1 MPTENMISN
10 FREKALSDRCKL
22 FVLSFY
28 AASFIVFGF
37 LIDTPEAILRGMID
51 IITTR
56 GALLTDYIGIGG
68 MGAAFVN
75 AGLLALSA
83 SFVYYLSGTE
93 ITGASVACVI
103 LVLGFGLFGKNVLN
117 IWSIVIGVMLYSKF
131 RNEPFSLYINTAF
144 LGTALAPIFSEILF
158 SPLLSLSVGLPL
170 SIVTCVLIGFV
181 LAPVAAQLFRVHMG
195 FNLYNVGFAAGIL
208 GTLVV
213 ALCKS
218 YGYVPEPVMVWTSGN
233 NFVLGWFLAAIFG
246 SMIGLGFF
254 LNPSVLSKMKLLMSL
269 PGRSPTDFILLVGVD
284 ATLVNMGLTGTIGA
298 AFVFLAGG
306 DLNGPTI
313 GAILTIVG
321 FAAFG
326 KHPKNII
333 PIMAGVFLGS
343 LAKPWAISDPPILLA
358 ALFGTTLAP
367 IAGRFGWHWGI
378 AAGFLHSSAALSV
391 GDVHAGLN
399 LYNNGFAGGL
409 VAAVLVPVILAVQGD
424 NGHDRGTMS
433 TEQARSPD

>member
-1 MPTENMISN
+1 
-10 FREKALSDRCKL
+10 
-22 FVLSFY
+22 
-28 AASFIVFGF
+28 
-37 LIDTPEAILRGMID
+37 
-51 IITTR
+51 
-56 GALLTDYIGIGG
+56 
-68 MGAAFVN
+68 
-75 AGLLALSA
+75 
-83 SFVYYLSGTE
+83 
-93 ITGASVACVI
+93 
-103 LVLGFGLFGKNVLN
+103 
-117 IWSIVIGVMLYSKF
+117 
-131 RNEPFSLYINTAF
+131 
-144 LGTALAPIFSEILF
+144 
-158 SPLLSLSVGLPL
+158 
-170 SIVTCVLIGFV
+170 
-181 LAPVAAQLFRVHMG
+181 MG

>member
-10 FREKALSDRCKL
+10 FGEKALSDRCKL

-158 SPLLSLSVGLPL
+158 SPLLSCLSV
-170 SIVTCVLIGFV
+170 C
-181 LAPVAAQLFRVHMG
+181 R
-195 FNLYNVGFAAGIL
+195 
-208 GTLVV
+208 
-213 ALCKS
+213 
-218 YGYVPEPVMVWTSGN
+218 
-233 NFVLGWFLAAIFG
+233 
-246 SMIGLGFF
+246 
-254 LNPSVLSKMKLLMSL
+254 
-269 PGRSPTDFILLVGVD
+269 
-284 ATLVNMGLTGTIGA
+284 
-298 AFVFLAGG
+298 
-306 DLNGPTI
+306 
-313 GAILTIVG
+313 
-321 FAAFG
+321 
-326 KHPKNII
+326 
-333 PIMAGVFLGS
+333 
-343 LAKPWAISDPPILLA
+343 
-358 ALFGTTLAP
+358 
-367 IAGRFGWHWGI
+367 
-378 AAGFLHSSAALSV
+378 
-391 GDVHAGLN
+391 
-399 LYNNGFAGGL
+399 
-409 VAAVLVPVILAVQGD
+409 
-424 NGHDRGTMS
+424 
-433 TEQARSPD
+433 